1 MNNTSILK
9 LALLFLGAAML
20 MCLGGIIWLASANPA
35 RAIPDVL
42 VGTTG
47 LVAGGLIGILVPSK
61 NPGA

>member
-1 MNNTSILK
+1 MPNASVLK
-9 LALLFLGAAML
+9 IALLFLGAAML
-20 MCLGGIIWLASANPA
+20 ICLGGIIFLASANPA

-61 NPGA
+61 NPGV